1 MEWGK
6 LIPAIIAIVTAFV
19 LPIIF
24 SKKNKEG
31 AKKKKDYSINLDEF
45 GIKFEKIEKDDERIS
60 FVKKLS
66 WGQKAEGIFAV
77 KGKNI
82 DYIFLISIA
91 SQYGTNYSLEFI
103 VKNKFNL
110 RDEPIKNTRMKL
122 KKDSLISKKYVDI
135 LWIGDMYL
143 AQKLNMDYDLKYKL
157 LHRVVNEQKINLRIV
172 PDKKRGY
179 TRIRTN
185 FVPFS
190 DDFIASIDSIAGHI
204 KTGL

>member
-1 MEWGK
+1 MEWSK
-6 LIPAIIAIVTAFV
+6 VLPAIIAILTAFL

-24 SKKNKEG
+24 SKRKKEG
-31 AKKKKDYSINLDEF
+31 SKKKKDYSLNLDEL
-45 GIKFEKIEKDDERIS
+45 GIKFEKIEKEDERIS

-66 WGQKAEGIFAV
+66 LGQKAEGIFAL
-77 KGKNI
+77 KKKNI
-82 DYIFLISIA
+82 DYIFIISIT
-91 SQYGTNYSLEFI
+91 SQYGTNYFLEFI
-103 VKNKFNL
+103 IKNTFNL

-157 LHRVVNEQKINLRIV
+157 LHRVVNEQKIILRVI

-185 FVPFS
+185 FVPLS

>member
-31 AKKKKDYSINLDEF
+31 AKKKKDYSINLAEF

-82 DYIFLISIA
+82 EYIFLISTT

-103 VKNKFNL
+103 VKNTFNL
-110 RDEPIKNTRMKL
+110 RDEPIKNTRLQL
-122 KKDSLISKKYVDI
+122 KKESFLSKKYVDL
-135 LWIGDMYL
+135 LWKGDRYL

-179 TRIRTN
+179 TRIKTI
-185 FVPFS
+185 FVPLS
-190 DDFIASIDSIAGHI
+190 ADFIDAIDSIGGHI

>member
-31 AKKKKDYSINLDEF
+31 AKKKKDYSINLAEF

-82 DYIFLISIA
+82 DYIFLISVA

-190 DDFIASIDSIAGHI
+190 DDFVASIDSIAGHI

>member
-6 LIPAIIAIVTAFV
+6 LIPAVIAIVTAFI